1 MGARARLVGLLALS
15 LIFIGS
21 QIPANAATTL
31 TVTQTSNGTISPG
44 TTSPTSGTSQAFTIT
59 PSAGYA
65 INTVTVDG
73 VALSTSTSP
82 TLASVV
88 SSGIYTFTNV
98 TTTHTITATYSLLEP
113 ASTLGP
119 LFTGAGKLYFTTATY
134 TGLLASY
141 QYSGAAVPDSANRI
155 MWAEVGIPLWLGAAA
170 GAGTGFN
177 ANSINPFTIT
187 LDSGQPNTA
196 NCSIGSTSQAGKTLI
211 GGTSLPIG
219 YARLQAT
226 AIGTCNVIVTRA
238 TTTNGTSSYQ
248 SLPSL
253 SYLVNVGAPCAT
265 VTTATK
271 DSIICHIGQKGPGGG
286 IVFYD
291 AGSAGYTQ
299 FQARYLEAAPPG
311 WYGKDQPTGN
321 TAFRPDWAQGTGVAN
336 NPGTRRSA
344 SAGDPLFPICVAHN
358 PNPGVGVQTNPSL
371 SGASD
376 TVLDGTAEVAGP
388 LVSSSYADQSL
399 RFKTTIGSGPGNDSL
414 YRNSMC
420 AYQPLTAQWEMDHSP
435 LEGAANKLWSLPS
448 YGDIVQMIQQ
458 AQLIDL
464 ESDASTYATNSPCYI
479 DYYAPDGLNYTMCMQ
494 ESNKSLFITP
504 KTLKPGPQPQQ
515 RVSPQMSAITKVT
528 TQAWNITGLNQTSN
542 LPQPGSV
549 LYDSPGFHTIDYAQN
564 AFLNRPI
571 RAFPFY
577 STDNYLNTANG
588 LNVVGGVSTTNY
600 ALTPTYA
607 STTTS
612 YSLSVVAT
620 DSSIKVIPQLS
631 DFHSTFTVNGVAGVD
646 GVATSVSLTAGVT
659 TTVDVVITAI
669 SGDVKT
675 YTLAVTRPLAAQTT
689 TVTVSN
695 SSLVVPMGGVI
706 ATTLTAIGGN
716 GTGAYSFSSSTANC
730 SITGNQ
736 LTTTLSSGSC
746 SVTAT
751 RLGDSSYAAS
761 SASAAVSFTVTTAGI
776 VPTFDTPVS
785 TSSGFTVNVT
795 NYATGTTFT
804 PTITAGSV
812 SAGTASG
819 STLPLTITGR
829 TTGQSAT
836 VTVTT
841 TKANTTTQSATV
853 LSHALYSGPAV
864 TAVLAS
870 ASVGTTLSPTF
881 TVSGL
886 QGSDAITSVSFRY
899 AGTGSTT
906 YGPSATAPST
916 LGTYSVTPSA
926 AVFSPTTAAS
936 EYAAVSYTAASFSI
950 TALSRT
956 ISFTSA
962 PTSLTF
968 NSPVTVVAA
977 PTAGTGTITYT
988 SSNTAVCTI
997 SGNQVT
1003 AVAGSGTCTVTATI
1017 ASDGTYAQVSV
1028 TTPSITMAAASR
1040 SLSFTSAPT
1049 TLAYGGTGTVVATVG
1064 LGGGTV
1070 SYSAGSSTACS
1081 VGSSTGA
1088 ITVTS
1093 GTGTCLISATITADA
1108 NYVSVST
1115 TTSATITITLGNQA
1129 TLTITSAATKGFIN
1143 SYSLTSSGGT
1153 TAGAVIYVVSASG
1166 NTASCS
1172 ITGTALTTTG
1182 AVGTSC
1188 LITATMAGNLNYQAV
1203 TSAGFTVT
1211 IVKSYQAALLITSSP
1226 SKPFSSALALTTSGG
1241 SGTGTIS
1248 FAVTTAGAAGCSITG
1263 SSPNFSLQS
1272 TGAIGT
1278 TCGITATSVQTT
1290 NYFAVSSSEVT
1301 FTVRASKP
1309 TPPLITSVS
1318 PGDSSVTVSWTAPS
1332 DFGGSSQIDTY
1343 TVTSIPGGFTCT
1355 TVSLSCT
1362 VTGLT
1367 NGASYTFK
1375 VSAATIGGGTSDLS
1389 TESSSI
1395 TPVTKAAA
1403 VTALTVATGDTQ
1415 LTVNWKSVTPA
1426 TLGGGTFTSY
1436 LVYYKA
1442 HSSLTYGTPWATITD
1457 SSTTTSLIT
1466 GLTNGTAYDVKVVT
1480 LTAANATEING
1491 NAAEALQTPAAPP
1504 SAPRQLTAFSA
1515 DGITARVSWQIPLSD
1530 GGDIITAYNVT
1541 VLVSSVAVTCTLATP
1556 TSTSCTLTS
1565 LTRGTSLSISVKA
1578 RNLLMGQGVAATLV
1592 YLLPNM
1598 PGKPTWGSAV
1608 ASPTTGNAGTIALNW
1623 SAPVNT
1629 GDRPITSY
1637 SLKTINRATNSIIDT
1652 QTVYSPFADVPVSD
1666 IAISFA
1672 YYVFATN
1679 EIGDGQ
1685 WSESL
1690 TVTTTLPGS
1699 VTFGDVTYSPN
1710 LMLTV
1715 TVANDGGSPI
1725 TGYLYSIDGIN
1736 YDLINSPASP
1746 ISIPNLTPGASY
1758 RIYVK
1763 AKNIVGSSTAN
1774 SITVVIVQGAPSG
1787 GGGGSGGYGG
1797 GGGSGQT
1804 TTIDVKTAIQIA
1816 TDQKAAVDKA
1826 LAEKA
1831 AADKIIFD
1839 KVAAE
1844 KAAADKAAADKVI
1857 ADKLAA
1863 DTSAAAAQFK
1873 STCDLA
1879 QGSTIVT
1886 PKSSKMKIYSQICFV
1901 PDLLKP
1907 VDKDL
1912 ALIKGVISD
1921 LKKKKIKSITLSSF
1935 ADERNG
1941 VDFKSVATARAEIV
1955 SGIIQ
1960 RSLPNIKVNYKLYGS
1975 STKKNSLS
1983 LGRVLITAQ

>member
-1 MGARARLVGLLALS
+1 
-15 LIFIGS
+15 
-21 QIPANAATTL
+21 
-31 TVTQTSNGTISPG
+31 
-44 TTSPTSGTSQAFTIT
+44 
-59 PSAGYA
+59 
-65 INTVTVDG
+65 
-73 VALSTSTSP
+73 
-82 TLASVV
+82 VV

-98 TTTHTITATYSLLEP
+98 TITHTITATYSLLEP

-134 TGLLASY
+134 TGGLASY
-141 QYSGAAVPDSANRI
+141 QYSGAAVPDAVNRI

-219 YARLQAT
+219 YAQLQAT

-238 TTTNGTSSYQ
+238 TTTIGTSSYQ

-253 SYLVNVGAPCAT
+253 SYLVNVGAPCST

-311 WYGKDQPTGN
+311 WYGKDQPTGA
-321 TAFRPDWAQGTGVAN
+321 TAFRPDWSSSVAN
-336 NPGTRRSA
+336 NLGARRSA
-344 SAGDPLFPICVAHN
+344 STGDPLFPICVAHN
-358 PNPGVGVQTNPSL
+358 SNPGVGVETNPSL

-376 TVLDGTAEVAGP
+376 TVLDGTASLAGP
-388 LVSSSYADQSL
+388 LVSSSLADQSL
-399 RFKTTIGSGPGNDSL
+399 RFKSTIGSGPGNDSL

-435 LEGAANKLWSLPS
+435 LDGAANKLWSLPS

-464 ESDASTYATNSPCYI
+464 ESDASTYATNTPCYI

-504 KTLKPGPQPQQ
+504 KTLKLAPQPQQ

-542 LPQPGSV
+542 LPQPGSI

-620 DSSIKVIPQLS
+620 DTSIKVIPQLS

-646 GVATSVSLTAGVT
+646 GLATSVSLTAGVT
-659 TTVDVVITAI
+659 TTVNVVITAI

-689 TVTVSN
+689 TVSVSN

-706 ATTLTAIGGN
+706 ATTLTATGGN
-716 GTGAYSFSSSTANC
+716 GTGAYSFATSTANC
-730 SITGNQ
+730 SISGNQ

-804 PTITAGSV
+804 PTTTAGNV
-812 SAGTASG
+812 SAGSASG
-819 STLPLTITGR
+819 ATLPLMITGL
-829 TTGQSAT
+829 TNGSSAT

-841 TKANTTTQSATV
+841 TKASTTTQSSTV
-853 LSHALYSGPAV
+853 NSRSLYTGPTV
-864 TAVLAS
+864 TAVLS
-870 ASVGTTLSPTF
+870 SVSVGSTLSPRF
-881 TVSGL
+881 TLSGM
-886 QGSDAITSVSFRY
+886 QGSDTITAVTYTY

-906 YGPSATAPST
+906 YSASTTAPT
-916 LGTYSVTPSA
+916 AIGTYSITPSV
-926 AVFSPTTAAS
+926 AVFSPSSAAAGYGS
-936 EYAAVSYTAASFSI
+936 VSYSAASFSI

-956 ISFTSA
+956 IAFTSPPSSVVYGA
-962 PTSLTF
+962 SATLLATPTLG
-968 NSPVTVVAA
+968 
-977 PTAGTGTITYT
+977 AGTISYSIGSSNGCSLSGATITIT
-988 SSNTAVCTI
+988 SAT
-997 SGNQVT
+997 
-1003 AVAGSGTCTVTATI
+1003 GTCAVTATI
-1017 ASDGTYAQVSV
+1017 ASDGTYGSA
-1028 TTPSITMAAASR
+1028 TTSSLSITIAKATRTLTFS
-1040 SLSFTSAPT
+1040 SIPT
-1049 TLAYGGTGTVVATVG
+1049 TLAYGQSDTATATVG
-1064 LGGGTV
+1064 LGGGAVT
-1070 SYSAGSSTACS
+1070 YSAGSSTACS
-1081 VGSSTGA
+1081 VASSTGR
-1088 ITVTS
+1088 ITVLS
-1093 GTGTCLISATITADA
+1093 GAGTCLISATIAADS
-1108 NYVSVST
+1108 NYLSVST
-1115 TTSATITITLGNQA
+1115 ATSASITITLGTQA
-1129 TLTITSAATKGFIN
+1129 AFTVTSSATKGFAN
-1143 SYSLTSSGGT
+1143 SYSLSSSGGS
-1153 TAGAVIYVVSASG
+1153 TAGAVTYAVSSTG

-1172 ITGTALTTTG
+1172 ITGTALTSTG

-1188 LITATMAGNLNYQAV
+1188 LVTATMAGNANYQAV
-1203 TSAGFTVT
+1203 TSVGFTIT
-1211 IVKSYQAALLITSSP
+1211 IVKSTQAALSITSST

-1241 SGTGTIS
+1241 SGGGLIT
-1248 FAVTTAGAAGCSITG
+1248 FAVTTSGTAGCSITG
-1263 SSPNFSLQS
+1263 STPNFSLQS

-1278 TCGITATSVQTT
+1278 TCGITATSVLTT
-1290 NYFAVSSSEVT
+1290 NYFAISSSEVT
-1301 FTVRASKP
+1301 FTVRANKA
-1309 TPPLITSVS
+1309 TAPLITSVS
-1318 PGDSSVTVSWTAPS
+1318 PGNSSVTVSWTAPS
-1332 DFGGSSQIDTY
+1332 DFGGASQIDTY
-1343 TVTSIPGGFTCT
+1343 TVTSLPGGFTCT
-1355 TVSLSCT
+1355 TATTSCT
-1362 VTGLT
+1362 VSGLT
-1367 NGASYTFK
+1367 NGTAYTFK
-1375 VSAATIGGGTSDLS
+1375 VTATTTAAGTSDPS
-1389 TESSSI
+1389 AESSSI

-1403 VTALTVATGDTQ
+1403 VTALTVTTGNTQ
-1415 LTVNWKSVTPA
+1415 LSVNWLSVTLA

-1442 HSSLTYGTPWATITD
+1442 HSISTYGAPWETITD
-1457 SSTTTSLIT
+1457 SSTTTSVIT
-1466 GLTNGTAYDVKVVT
+1466 GLANGTAYDVKVVT
-1480 LTAANATEING
+1480 LTAANATEIDG
-1491 NAAEALQTPAAPP
+1491 NAAEALQTPAAQP
-1504 SAPRQLTAFSA
+1504 SAPRELTAFSA
-1515 DGITARVSWQIPLSD
+1515 DGTSARVSWQIPLSD
-1530 GGDIITAYNVT
+1530 GGDPITAYNVT
-1541 VLVSSVAVTCTLATP
+1541 VLVSSTTLTCTLATP

-1565 LTRGTSLSISVKA
+1565 LTRGTTLVISVKA
-1578 RNLLMGQGVAATLV
+1578 RNALMGQGVATTLS
-1592 YLLPNM
+1592 YLLPNV

-1608 ASPTTGNAGTIALNW
+1608 ASPTTGTAGNIALNW
-1623 SAPVNT
+1623 SAPANT

-1637 SLKTINRATNSIIDT
+1637 SLKTLNRATNTIIDT
-1652 QTVYSPFADVPVSD
+1652 QTVYSPYADVPVSD

-1710 LMLTV
+1710 LMLAV

-1736 YDLINSPASP
+1736 YDLINSPVSP

-1763 AKNIVGSSTAN
+1763 AKNTVGSSTAN
-1774 SITVVIVQGAPSG
+1774 SLTVVIVQSAPSG
-1787 GGGGSGGYGG
+1787 GGGGAGGGG
-1797 GGGSGQT
+1797 GGGSIVVLPPDIDGR
-1804 TTIDVKTAIQIA
+1804 TIVEIA
-1816 TDQKAAVDKA
+1816 VDKKAAVDKA
-1826 LAEKA
+1826 LADKA
-1831 AADKIIFD
+1831 AADKIIFE

-1844 KAAADKAAADKVI
+1844 KAATDKVAADKAI

-1863 DTSAAAAQFK
+1863 DKSAAGAQFK

-1879 QGSTIVT
+1879 QGSTMVT
-1886 PKSSKMKIYSQICFV
+1886 PKTSKMKIYSQICFV

-1912 ALIKGVISD
+1912 VLIKGVISD